1 MTKRPEPNPLVMLN
15 LFQHLVGFFLLSA
28 DASFIPVPAYRQA
41 GTGRG
46 FQMQFNKSLN
56 SGFVYLVYW
65 VEDER
70 LTEKWAPLK
79 SASRQGHILSCCAQS
94 TWLLGHDPAGK
105 EGQSGFIFYV

>member
-1 MTKRPEPNPLVMLN
+1 ASEPCAELVSV
-15 LFQHLVGFFLLSA
+15 LFQYLVGFFLLSA

-79 SASRQGHILSCCAQS
+79 SASRQGL
-94 TWLLGHDPAGK
+94 PR
-105 EGQSGFIFYV
+105 